1 MSVDIMATKNTA
13 ARRLDVIALAPATP
27 IGEATATISACASN
41 QPSASRE
48 ARQASQN
55 DDTIPPPGEA
65 HEAQANAEVGKQVS
79 KSPIIIIYHCP
90 SRVQCRGRRPS
101 EEFTIS

>member
-1 MSVDIMATKNTA
+1 MSVDIMATKNPA

-55 DDTIPPPGEA
+55 DDTIHPPPGGGGRNFKYFRTCA
-65 HEAQANAEVGKQVS
+65 GLPWLAAEIGE
-79 KSPIIIIYHCP
+79 PY
-90 SRVQCRGRRPS
+90 
-101 EEFTIS
+101 